1 MKLKNIMKYSDY
13 LKEKL
18 ENNKFD
24 VIEFLSSIGDSE
36 VNGDLNDLITTH
48 DVDLKIELIEDIL
61 IHVGDMLED
70 DEYHMVEDELKKQ
83 FIKNK

>member
-1 MKLKNIMKYSDY
+1 MKLKNI
-13 LKEKL
+13 
-18 ENNKFD
+18 
-24 VIEFLSSIGDSE
+24 
-36 VNGDLNDLITTH
+36 
-48 DVDLKIELIEDIL
+48 IEDIL

>member
-18 ENNKFD
+18 EDNSFD
-24 VIEFLSSIGDSE
+24 VVEFLASIGDGE

-48 DVDLKIELIEDIL
+48 DEDLKIELIEDIL

-70 DEYHMVEDELKKQ
+70 DEYHMVEDELKTQ

>member
-1 MKLKNIMKYSDY
+1 MKYSDY

>member
-13 LKEKL
+13 IKEKL
-18 ENNKFD
+18 DNDFD
-24 VIEFLSSIGDSE
+24 IVEFLASFGDFE

-48 DVDLKIELIEDIL
+48 DNESKIELIEDIL

-83 FIKNK
+83 FIKK